1 VANWFTRM
9 FKSEKRSIS
18 YQDFWGSGGDVAD
31 IHSESIGT
39 ALRLAPVYAATRLLA
54 DTIASLPLQAY
65 QNVHG
70 ARRKV
75 PTPGLFGDPTSFGTV
90 VEWVQ
95 RIMTS
100 LTLRGNAWGYVTQ
113 FDEWGR
119 PAQIEWLHP
128 DDVSLYGQNRSLYR
142 PQWYWLGRPL
152 EPERVVHIPGYVLP
166 GEILG
171 ISPITAYALTTETGI
186 LSQEFGRDWF
196 RNGSVPSAVLETEQ
210 PVTQDNAKIIKSRFM
225 AAANGREPVVLGAG
239 TKYRPIAVNPAEAQY
254 LETIKATANQ
264 IAAIYGVPPERIGGV
279 PGGTLTY
286 ATREQSAIDLVTYSL
301 RPYMVKLEATFNT
314 LTPPDQYVKFN
325 VDALTRADLQARYQ
339 AHHIALTDGWMS
351 KDEVREIE
359 DLPPLPD
366 GLGTSYAPLIAG
378 GNTVPVGEQPP
389 KRVPSQRLRAVGD
402 END

>member
-1 VANWFTRM
+1 MANWFTKM
-9 FKSEKRSIS
+9 FRSEQRSIS

-31 IHSESIGT
+31 IHSESIST

-65 QNVHG
+65 QKSG
-70 ARRKV
+70 EAKRKI
-75 PTPGLFGDPTSFGTV
+75 PTPGVFADPTSFGTE

-100 LTLRGNAWGYVTQ
+100 LTLRGNAWGYITE
-113 FDEWGR
+113 FDDFAY

-128 DDVSLYGQNRSLYR
+128 DDVSLNGMNRSLER
-142 PQWYWLGRPL
+142 PRWYWLGRPL
-152 EPERVVHIPGYVLP
+152 EPERVIHIPGYVLP
-166 GEILG
+166 GEVLG
-171 ISPITAYALTTETGI
+171 VSPIAAYALTTETGI

-196 RNGSVPSAVLETEQ
+196 RNGSVPSGVLETDQ
-210 PVTQDNAKIIKSRFM
+210 PVTQENAKTVKSRFM
-225 AAANGREPVVLGAG
+225 AAASGREPVVLGAG
-239 TKYRPIAVNPAEAQY
+239 TKYKPIAVNPSEAQY

-301 RPYMVKLEATFNT
+301 RPYMVKLEAAFNR
-314 LTPPDQYVKFN
+314 LTPPEQYVKFN

-339 AHHIALTDGWMS
+339 AHHLALTDGWMS
-351 KDEVREIE
+351 KDEIREIE
-359 DLPPLPD
+359 DLPPLPN
-366 GLGTSYAPLIAG
+366 GLGAGYAPLL
-378 GNTVPVGEQPP
+378 GEQTPP
-389 KRVPSQRLRAVGD
+389 GQLPAPKKVPSQRLRAVGD
-402 END
+402 EDD